1 VYLACNILHFS
12 NPRHF
17 FVGTSGS
24 QASLLT
30 SCDHGKQATYITV
43 ETGISYVV
51 CLWRSSYYDSVVAHY
66 ILILAALAPLALSAA
81 RCEECRFVYRC
92 SHLCKCNIKV
102 RCSQNTTV
110 HRACHTDRNSVTK
123 KRKHMLC
130 NHTYTLTMQTQ
141 LKLKN
146 GLRPCIQ
153 RSEQPSSM
161 STSLADRHSQLTSP
175 TGLDMDS
182 YIGLHGLHKV
192 TTGTRDIMSV

>member
-1 VYLACNILHFS
+1 MIRRYILHRQPLTLS
-12 NPRHF
+12 IITQTNLITNPNMRI
-17 FVGTSGS
+17 
-24 QASLLT
+24 QP
-30 SCDHGKQATYITV
+30 
-43 ETGISYVV
+43 EWM
-51 CLWRSSYYDSVVAHY
+51 WRSSYYDSVVAHY

-110 HRACHTDRNSVTK
+110 HRACHTDRNSVTE

-146 GLRPCIQ
+146 GLRQCVQ

-161 STSLADRHSQLTSP
+161 STSLADRRSIDQ
-175 TGLDMDS
+175 S
-182 YIGLHGLHKV
+182 YRPRHGLLYM
-192 TTGTRDIMSV
+192 TPWPR